1 MTGVTGGLGPSLVE
15 AFLALGADVLAA
27 GRRRTALD
35 ELRASMRH
43 HERLH
48 VAECDLCDPAGA
60 ESLFDAWARAGAPDV
75 VVHAAGAWCEG
86 SLEAT
91 TDADL
96 ERLVDA
102 NLLSAAIVLRAA
114 LRRMKPRGQ
123 GSVVLVAAS
132 RANEPDPDEAL
143 YGAAKAAVLHL
154 VEASAKASGGV
165 RVNALMP
172 GTLDTEENRARASR
186 GRGDGPRVKP
196 SDVAR
201 AAVWLASDESGGVN
215 GTCVRVA

>member
-1 MTGVTGGLGPSLVE
+1 MTGATGGLGPSLVE
-15 AFLALGADVLAA
+15 AFLALGADVLVA

-43 HERLH
+43 HDRLH
-48 VAECDLCDPAGA
+48 VAECDVSDA
-60 ESLFDAWARAGAPDV
+60 EGTECLFDAWARQGTPDV

-86 SLEAT
+86 PLEHA
-91 TDADL
+91 TDAEL

-102 NLLSAAIVLRAA
+102 NLLAAAIVLRAA
-114 LRRMKPRGQ
+114 LRRMKPLDR

-132 RANEPDPDEAL
+132 RAQDPDPDEAL
-143 YGAAKAAVLHL
+143 YGAAKAAVVHL
-154 VEASAKASGGV
+154 VEATSKASGGV

-172 GTLDTEENRARASR
+172 GVLDTEQNRARPSV
-186 GRGDGPRVKP
+186 GSGERVKP

-215 GTCVRVA
+215 GTCIRVA